1 MAEPESIL
9 QLGIEA
15 AREGRKEEA
24 RQLFRLLTRQEP
36 NNAQGWLWLAGVAE
50 NREERQ
56 NALEQVLI
64 FEPTNE
70 MALKGLHA
78 LGVQPSPEKNV
89 PTASAPPTLTKNV
102 APSAPPPPPVA
113 PPASFDIDPFGDED
127 PFAELNNLSETM
139 AADTSGPVRRTDLT
153 AESSS
158 TDTTSAS
165 SKATSGSASGS
176 RRADSSASS
185 AASSRRAEPNR
196 AASSRRAE
204 PSRPASSRR
213 PADDEY
219 ESSSSPSPFMGLILF
234 LVGLGLIALLVA
246 FLFPGLFEPQP
257 IVRVNL
263 VQTAAARTAQAALT
277 ATNGTLGGG
286 IERTPEPGLPAT
298 TAVAGLPA
306 TTAVAGLPATTAV
319 AGLPVATPAPG
330 ASNVPPAQPTA
341 VPADV
346 RNASPAIVSANTP
359 LQSAGWIYDFNQP
372 TYAAA
377 IIGNLG
383 QYSPK
388 NGHFIVVLAFAINNT
403 GTPQAIPGNFFVL
416 KDAQGRIWEGR
427 PEVSAAYTVPGQN
440 ADLAQTSP
448 LPPDGITYSVP
459 IVFDVAPDATDL
471 VFFARS
477 NPSQGWLVLRSV

>member
-78 LGVQPSPEKNV
+78 LGVQSSPGKNV
-89 PTASAPPTLTKNV
+89 PAASSPPTLTKDI

-113 PPASFDIDPFGDED
+113 PPVSFDTDPFGDED

-139 AADTSGPVRRTDLT
+139 AADTSGPVRRTDLA
-153 AESSS
+153 AESGS

-165 SKATSGSASGS
+165 SRATSGSASGS

-185 AASSRRAEPNR
+185 AS
-196 AASSRRAE
+196 SSRRAE
-204 PSRPASSRR
+204 PSRASSSRRPEPSRAASSRR

-219 ESSSSPSPFMGLILF
+219 ESSSSLSPFMGLILF

-277 ATNGTLGGG
+277 ATSGILGGG
-286 IERTPEPGLPAT
+286 IELTPEPGLPAT

-306 TTAVAGLPATTAV
+306 TTAVV
-319 AGLPVATPAPG
+319 GLPVTTPAPG

-346 RNASPAIVSANTP
+346 RGANPAIVNANTP
-359 LQSAGWIYDFNQP
+359 LQSQGWIYDFNQP
-372 TYAAA
+372 TFAAA

-383 QYSPK
+383 PYSPK
-388 NGHFIVVLAFAINNT
+388 NGRFIVVLAFAINST

-427 PEVSAAYTVPGQN
+427 PEVSAAYLVPGQN

>member
-78 LGVQPSPEKNV
+78 LGVQPSPGKNV
-89 PTASAPPTLTKNV
+89 PAASTPPTLTKDV

-113 PPASFDIDPFGDED
+113 PPVSFDIDPFGDED

-139 AADTSGPVRRTDLT
+139 AADTSGPVRRAELA
-153 AESSS
+153 AESGS
-158 TDTTSAS
+158 TDTSSAS
-165 SKATSGSASGS
+165 SKAASGSASGS

-185 AASSRRAEPNR
+185 AASSRRAEPSR
-196 AASSRRAE
+196 AASSSRRPE
-204 PSRPASSRR
+204 PSRASSSRR

-219 ESSSSPSPFMGLILF
+219 ESSSNPSPFMGLILF

-257 IVRVNL
+257 VVRVNL
-263 VQTAAARTAQAALT
+263 VQTAAARTAQATLA
-277 ATNGTLGGG
+277 ATSEPLGGG

-306 TTAVAGLPATTAV
+306 TTAEAGLP
-319 AGLPVATPAPG
+319 GMTPAPS
-330 ASNVPPAQPTA
+330 ASNVPPAQPTV

-346 RNASPAIVSANTP
+346 RGANPAIVNANTP
-359 LQSAGWIYDFNQP
+359 LQSQGWIYDFNQP

-383 QYSPK
+383 QFSPK
-388 NGHFIVVLAFAINNT
+388 NGRFIVVLAFAINNT

-416 KDAQGRIWEGR
+416 KDAQGRVWEGR
-427 PEVSAAYTVPGQN
+427 PEVSAAYVVPGQN

-448 LPPDGITYSVP
+448 LPPDGITRSVP